1 MKRFKYF
8 LLEQPSEAQIKAG
21 NYKKKHMC
29 FNGCDIAIENRKGS
43 VRSGTDPNGKEWSI
57 KMPFDYGYI
66 KRTNG
71 ADGDA
76 VDVFVGPDKKSE
88 RIFTINQ
95 TDDKGKFDEHKV
107 MMGFTD
113 KKDAEKG
120 YLSAYD
126 KGWSN
131 YEKDIIE
138 MDIDTF
144 KKWLDVKSQK
154 KPMTESFV
162 LLLKENTEINTF
174 ASENN
179 ITLIKKS
186 AKIWYLDVNGVK
198 VKIQKRAK
206 NTKVGGNVSGAKW
219 GETQKVY
226 KGVSFITDLFGDTVF
241 DRRKLEL
248 ALLNYSKDKNIST
261 AISQKDYTLDNGTF
275 GTYRPHS

>member
-21 NYKKKHMC
+21 NYKKKHMRFC
-29 FNGCDIAIENRKGS
+29 NCDIAIENRKGS
-43 VRSGTDPNGKEWSI
+43 VRSGTDPDGKEWSV

-126 KGWSN
+126 KGWN
-131 YEKDIIE
+131 QYEKKIIE
-138 MDIDTF
+138 MSIEEF

-154 KPMTESFV
+154 KMMEWA
-162 LLLKENTEINTF
+162 LRQ
-174 ASENN
+174 SE
-179 ITLIKKS
+179 
-186 AKIWYLDVNGVK
+186 
-198 VKIQKRAK
+198 
-206 NTKVGGNVSGAKW
+206 
-219 GETQKVY
+219 
-226 KGVSFITDLFGDTVF
+226 F
-241 DRRKLEL
+241 LEL
-248 ALLNYSKDKNIST
+248 NL
-261 AISQKDYTLDNGTF
+261 
-275 GTYRPHS
+275 